1 MKVAA
6 VFEDGTAG
14 VVERPDPT
22 PKGDYVLIKI
32 HVAATCTEYKSYR
45 DGTRWDFELGEPVPV
60 GGPNVGDSFGHEAV
74 GEVVEVA
81 DPGQVEVG
89 DRVVVMWG
97 RGCGACSMCVM
108 GEIAHCRNSPTGARS
123 PRYAQYVLQ
132 KDWLC
137 SPIPD
142 GVSYKHA
149 SAGLCGMGPSFEAM
163 DLMRLD
169 AFDTVLITG
178 LGPVGLGGVINAS
191 YRGARIIAVEGIP
204 FRANLGRELG
214 AEVVIDPSDDKA
226 LEQIMDLTDG
236 VGVDKAVDCSASAQ
250 AQRLCIDAVRPKGH
264 VGFPGEGT
272 DFTFHVLRDLGN
284 KGLTLRGNWTM
295 NYRGYPRLMKVIQK
309 SGDKLDK
316 YISHTFPMTKVQQ
329 AWELQATGACGK
341 VVLDP
346 WN

>member
-14 VVERPDPT
+14 VVERPTPT
-22 PKGDYVLIKI
+22 PKDDNVLVKI
-32 HVAATCTEYKSYR
+32 HVAAMCTEYKSYR
-45 DGTRWDFELGEPVPV
+45 DGTKWDMELGEPVPV

-74 GEVVEVA
+74 GEVVEV
-81 DPGQVEVG
+81 DNPGQVEVG
-89 DRVVVMWG
+89 DRIVVMWW
-97 RGCGACSMCVM
+97 RGCGSCPMCVV
-108 GEIAHCRNSPTGARS
+108 GEIAHCRNPDSGDLRQ
-123 PRYAQYVLQ
+123 RYAQYTLQ

-137 SPIPD
+137 FPIPD

-149 SAGLCGMGPSFEAM
+149 SAGLCGMGPSFGAM
-163 DLMRLD
+163 ELMRLD

-191 YRGARIIAVEGIP
+191 YRGARIIAVESIP

-214 AEVVIDPSDDKA
+214 AEVVIDPSDSTA
-226 LEQIMDLTDG
+226 LEQILDLTDG
-236 VGVDKAVDCSASAQ
+236 IGVDKAVDCSASAQ

-264 VGFPGEGT
+264 VGFPGEGS

-295 NYRGYPRLMKVIQK
+295 NYQGYPRLMKVIQE
-309 SGDKLDK
+309 SGDKLDR
-316 YISHTFPMTKVQQ
+316 YISHTFPMSQVQK

-346 WN
+346 WR